1 MRESRAM
8 HSPLSMVPHEFL
20 VLWQSPE
27 EPGYRCVGTL
37 WRESDEYV
45 FAYSIDGRA
54 NEAFRGF
61 ANFPDKSV
69 QYRSPVLFPLFAS
82 RVMTSRRDG
91 YQEYLVALGLHTV
104 TPDPFV
110 VLERTLGVSAT
121 DQILVLPVPEVTEEG
136 RLSFRFLVHGAR
148 HVDPLGERLARVSP
162 GSALRLVQERGNPS
176 SARAVLVGD
185 SLPLTRESALGYVPE
200 VLCGLVTTLL
210 DTDSV
215 VQVWAEH
222 VNHVGSVDVPAQ
234 LRLLVRVEAV
244 VPTHFDVRDAL
255 QLPGTLSAV

>member
-1 MRESRAM
+1 MTDTAVAQPHAS
-8 HSPLSMVPHEFL
+8 LVPREFL
-20 VLWQSPE
+20 VLWQPTAA
-27 EPGYRCVGTL
+27 PGYRCVGTL
-37 WRESDEYV
+37 RREPSEYV
-45 FAYSIDGRA
+45 FTYSAEGRT
-54 NEAFRGF
+54 NEVFPGF
-61 ANFPDKSV
+61 ANFPDRSV
-69 QYRSPVLFPLFAS
+69 DYRSPVLFPLFAS
-82 RVMTSRRDG
+82 RVMTPRRDG
-91 YQEYLVALGLHTV
+91 YEEYLVALGLHDMS
-104 TPDPFV
+104 PDPFV
-110 VLERTLGVSAT
+110 VLERTLGVTAT
-121 DQILVLPVPEVTEEG
+121 DQIQVLPVPEVGEGG

-162 GSALRLVQERGNPS
+162 GSALRLVQERDNPS

-185 SLPLTRESALGYVPE
+185 SLPLTRESALGYVPD
-200 VLCGLVTTLL
+200 VLAGLVTTLL

-255 QLPGTLSAV
+255 RLPGALSAV